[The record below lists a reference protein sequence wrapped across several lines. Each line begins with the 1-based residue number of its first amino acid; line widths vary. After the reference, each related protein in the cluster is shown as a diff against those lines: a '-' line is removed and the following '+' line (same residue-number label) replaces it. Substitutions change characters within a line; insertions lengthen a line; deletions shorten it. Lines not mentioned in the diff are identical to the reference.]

1 MRAKRRRGLG
11 WDEKEGAR
19 WSAPTSGI
27 LARAGGGW
35 VSSAAIGVK
44 ATHIATPTPVVG

>member
-1 MRAKRRRGLG
+1 MQSEEDGRRGLG

-27 LARAGGGW
+27 LARALVEW
-35 VSSAAIGVK
+35 V
-44 ATHIATPTPVVG
+44 